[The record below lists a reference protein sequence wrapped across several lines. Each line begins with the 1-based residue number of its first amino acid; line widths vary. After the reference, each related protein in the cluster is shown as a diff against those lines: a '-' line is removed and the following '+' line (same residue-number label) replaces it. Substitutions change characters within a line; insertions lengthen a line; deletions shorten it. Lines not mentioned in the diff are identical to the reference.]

1 MPEVVILHKG
11 DTAPTG
17 DFVFVTRR
25 IAPNN
30 SIVTDIVC
38 MKGGQA
44 VKTITERQFTPDVA
58 IEKGAEVADAH
69 EVDVVYMLD
78 LS

>member
-1 MPEVVILHKG
+1 
-11 DTAPTG
+11 
-17 DFVFVTRR
+17 
-25 IAPNN
+25 
-30 SIVTDIVC
+30 

-58 IEKGAEVADAH
+58 IEKGSEVADDH
-69 EVDVVYMLD
+69 DVEVVYMLD